1 MFLCDFCGG
10 ELIIFDQNLGMNSS
24 FWKNYT
30 NIILLLIGIFV
41 GSLVGIFAPD
51 FVIYLKPVGDIFLN
65 LLFVTVIPLVFF
77 AIVSAISGIEQQNQ
91 LGKIIGTMALT
102 FLGFIVISATFC
114 IIMVYLFPTETPQN
128 ISETLTEKLQNKA
141 NINDQIVGF
150 FTVREF
156 YNLFSRQNM
165 LALLVFSFFVGISIR
180 KSGEKGKAFQNF
192 ILSGNEVMKQLLLLI
207 MKAAPIGLGAYFAYQ
222 VGTIGPQLFGFYA
235 KPLGLY
241 YFTGTIYF
249 IIFFSLYAFIW
260 KSGKGV
266 KAFWKES
273 LLPTATAISTCSSLA
288 TMPVAIES
296 AKRMGIPASIAN
308 VVIPIGT
315 TIHKNGSSISS
326 IIKIYVAFQL
336 LGWNFFEPMNL
347 IMALGI
353 TVFVSAVAGG
363 IPNGGYIGEMLM
375 ISVYKIPPDVVPAV
389 IIIGTLVD
397 PLATVLN
404 SVGNILASMIVSK
417 FVKTEVI

>member
-1 MFLCDFCGG
+1 MK
-10 ELIIFDQNLGMNSS
+10 SS
-24 FWKNYT
+24 FWNNYS
-30 NIILLLIGIFV
+30 NIILLLIGIFI

-51 FVIYLKPVGDIFLN
+51 FVTYLKPIGDIFLN

-91 LGKIIGTMALT
+91 LGKIIGIMALT
-102 FLGFIVISATFC
+102 FLSFILISATFC
-114 IIMVYLFPTETPQN
+114 IIMVYLFPTETPKN
-128 ISETLTEKLQNKA
+128 ITETISENLQNTA

-150 FTVREF
+150 FTVSEF
-156 YNLFSRQNM
+156 YHLFSRQNM
-165 LALLVFSFFVGISIR
+165 LALLVFSFLVGISIR
-180 KSGEKGKAFQNF
+180 KSEKKGKEFQNF
-192 ILSGNEVMKQLLLLI
+192 ILSGNEVIKQLLLLI
-207 MKAAPIGLGAYFAYQ
+207 MKVAPIGLGAYFAYQ

-241 YFTGTIYF
+241 YIAGTIYF
-249 IIFFSLYAFIW
+249 IVFFSLYAFIW

-296 AKRMGIPASIAN
+296 AKRMGVPASIAN

-404 SVGNILASMIVSK
+404 SVGNILASMMVSK
-417 FVKTEVI
+417 FVKTEVV

>member
-1 MFLCDFCGG
+1 MK
-10 ELIIFDQNLGMNSS
+10 SS
-24 FWKNYT
+24 FWKNYS
-30 NIILLLIGIFV
+30 NIILLLIGIFI
-41 GSLVGIFAPD
+41 GSLVGIFSPD
-51 FVIYLKPVGDIFLN
+51 FVVYLKPIGDIFLN

-91 LGKIIGTMALT
+91 LGKIIGTMVLT
-102 FLGFIVISATFC
+102 FLSFILISATFC
-114 IIMVYLFPTETPQN
+114 IILVYFFPTEAPKN
-128 ISETLTEKLQNKA
+128 ISETISENIQNNA

-150 FTVREF
+150 FTVSEF
-156 YNLFSRQNM
+156 YHLFSRQNM
-165 LALLVFSFFVGISIR
+165 LALLVFSFLVGISIR
-180 KSGEKGKAFQNF
+180 KSGEMGKAFQNF

-207 MKAAPIGLGAYFAYQ
+207 MKFAPVGLGAYFAYQ

-241 YFTGTIYF
+241 YIAGTIYF
-249 IIFFSLYAFIW
+249 IVFFSLYAFAW
-260 KSGKGV
+260 KGGKGV
-266 KAFWKES
+266 KAFWKDS

-288 TMPVAIES
+288 TMPVAIEA
-296 AKRMGIPASIAN
+296 AKRMGVPASIAN

-417 FVKTEVI
+417 FVKVETV

>member
-1 MFLCDFCGG
+1 MK
-10 ELIIFDQNLGMNSS
+10 SS
-24 FWKNYT
+24 FWTNYS
-30 NIILLLIGIFV
+30 NIILLLIGIFI
-41 GSLVGIFAPD
+41 GSLVGIFMPD
-51 FVIYLKPVGDIFLN
+51 FVVYLKPIGDIFLN

-91 LGKIIGTMALT
+91 LGKIIGTMVLT
-102 FLGFIVISATFC
+102 FLSFILISATFC
-114 IIMVYLFPTETPQN
+114 IILVYFFPTEAPKN
-128 ISETLTEKLQNKA
+128 ISEAITENLQSDT

-150 FTVREF
+150 FTVSEF
-156 YNLFSRQNM
+156 YHLFSRQNM
-165 LALLVFSFFVGISIR
+165 LALLVFSFLVGISIR
-180 KSGEKGKAFQNF
+180 KSGEMGKAFQNF

-207 MKAAPIGLGAYFAYQ
+207 MKVAPVGLGAYFAYQ

-241 YFTGTIYF
+241 YIAGTIYF
-249 IIFFSLYAFIW
+249 IVFFSLYAFVW
-260 KSGKGV
+260 KGGKGV

-296 AKRMGIPASIAN
+296 AKRMGVPASIAN

-336 LGWNFFEPMNL
+336 LGWNLFEPMNL

-417 FVKTEVI
+417 FVKVES

>member
-1 MFLCDFCGG
+1 MK
-10 ELIIFDQNLGMNSS
+10 SS
-24 FWKNYT
+24 FWKNYS
-30 NIILLLIGIFV
+30 NIILLLIGIFI
-41 GSLVGIFAPD
+41 GSLVGIFKPD
-51 FVIYLKPVGDIFLN
+51 FVVYLKPIGDIFLN

-91 LGKIIGTMALT
+91 LGKIIGAMVLT
-102 FLGFIVISATFC
+102 FLSFIMISATFC
-114 IIMVYLFPTETPQN
+114 IILVYFFPTEAPKN
-128 ISETLTEKLQNKA
+128 ISEAITENLQSDT

-150 FTVREF
+150 FTVSEF
-156 YNLFSRQNM
+156 YHLFSRQNM
-165 LALLVFSFFVGISIR
+165 LALLVFSFLVGISIR
-180 KSGEKGKAFQNF
+180 KSGEMGKAFQNF

-207 MKAAPIGLGAYFAYQ
+207 MKVAPVGLGAYFAYQ

-241 YFTGTIYF
+241 YIAGIIYF
-249 IIFFSLYAFIW
+249 IVFFSLYAFVW
-260 KSGKGV
+260 KGGKGV
-266 KAFWKES
+266 KAFWKDS

-296 AKRMGIPASIAN
+296 AKRMGVPASIAN

-417 FVKTEVI
+417 FVKTEVV

>member
-1 MFLCDFCGG
+1 MK
-10 ELIIFDQNLGMNSS
+10 SS
-24 FWKNYT
+24 FWKNYS
-30 NIILLLIGIFV
+30 NIILLLIGIFI
-41 GSLVGIFAPD
+41 GSLVGIFKPD
-51 FVIYLKPVGDIFLN
+51 FVVYLKPIGDIFLN

-91 LGKIIGTMALT
+91 LGKIIGAMVLT
-102 FLGFIVISATFC
+102 FLSFIMISATFC
-114 IIMVYLFPTETPQN
+114 IILVYFFPTEAPKN
-128 ISETLTEKLQNKA
+128 ISEAITENLQSDT

-150 FTVREF
+150 FTVSEF
-156 YNLFSRQNM
+156 YHLFSRQNM
-165 LALLVFSFFVGISIR
+165 LALLVFSFLVGISIR
-180 KSGEKGKAFQNF
+180 KSGEMGKAFQNF

-207 MKAAPIGLGAYFAYQ
+207 MKVAPVGLGAYFAYQ

-241 YFTGTIYF
+241 YIAGIIYF
-249 IIFFSLYAFIW
+249 IVFFSLYAFVW
-260 KSGKGV
+260 KGGKGV
-266 KAFWKES
+266 KAFWKDS

-296 AKRMGIPASIAN
+296 AKRMGVPASIAN

-417 FVKTEVI
+417 FVKVETV

>member
-1 MFLCDFCGG
+1 MK
-10 ELIIFDQNLGMNSS
+10 SS
-24 FWKNYT
+24 FWKNYS
-30 NIILLLIGIFV
+30 NIILLLIGIFI
-41 GSLVGIFAPD
+41 GSLVGIFKPD
-51 FVIYLKPVGDIFLN
+51 FVVYLKPIGDIFLN

-91 LGKIIGTMALT
+91 LGKIIGAMVLT
-102 FLGFIVISATFC
+102 FLSFILISATFC
-114 IIMVYLFPTETPQN
+114 IVLVYLFPTETPTN
-128 ISETLTEKLQNKA
+128 INEAITENLQSDT

-150 FTVREF
+150 FTVSEF
-156 YNLFSRQNM
+156 YHLFSRQNM
-165 LALLVFSFFVGISIR
+165 LALLVFSFLVGISIR
-180 KSGEKGKAFQNF
+180 KSGEMGKAFQNF

-207 MKAAPIGLGAYFAYQ
+207 MKVAPVGLGAYFAYQ

-241 YFTGTIYF
+241 YIAGTIYF
-249 IIFFSLYAFIW
+249 IVFFSLYAFVW
-260 KSGKGV
+260 KGGKGV
-266 KAFWKES
+266 KAFWKDS

-296 AKRMGIPASIAN
+296 AKRMGVPASIAN

-417 FVKTEVI
+417 FVKTEVV

>member
-1 MFLCDFCGG
+1 MK
-10 ELIIFDQNLGMNSS
+10 SS
-24 FWKNYT
+24 FWINYQ
-30 NIILLLIGIFV
+30 NIILLLIGIFL
-41 GSLVGIFAPD
+41 GSLIGIFSPE
-51 FVIYLKPVGDIFLN
+51 FVVYLKPIGDIFLN
-65 LLFVTVIPLVFF
+65 LLFVTVIPLVFC
-77 AIVSAISGIEQQNQ
+77 AIVTSISSIEQQSQ
-91 LGKIIGTMALT
+91 LGKIVITMALT
-102 FLGFIVISATFC
+102 FLSFILISAMFC
-114 IIMVYLFPTETPQN
+114 IFMVYLFPTETPQN
-128 ISETLTEKLQNKA
+128 IQNSVSETIQNSTS
-141 NINDQIVGF
+141 INDQIVGF
-150 FTVREF
+150 FTVSEF
-156 YNLFSRQNM
+156 YHLFSRQNM
-165 LALLVFSFFVGISIR
+165 LALLFFSFLVGIAIR
-180 KSGEKGKAFQNF
+180 KSGENGLAFKNF
-192 ILSGNEVMKQLLLLI
+192 IVSGNEVMKQLLLLI

-241 YFTGTIYF
+241 YITGTLYF
-249 IIFFSLYAFIW
+249 IIFFSLYAFVW
-260 KSGKGV
+260 KSKIGL

-288 TMPVAIES
+288 TMPVAIDA
-296 AKRMGIPASIAN
+296 AKKMGVPAAIAN
-308 VVIPIGT
+308 VVIPIGI

-336 LGWNFFEPMNL
+336 LGWDFFEPINL

-417 FVKTEVI
+417 FVKIEN

>member
-1 MFLCDFCGG
+1 
-10 ELIIFDQNLGMNSS
+10 MNPS
-24 FWKNYT
+24 FWKNYS
-30 NIILLLIGIFV
+30 NIILLLIGIFI
-41 GSLVGIFAPD
+41 GSLIGIFAPD
-51 FVIYLKPVGDIFLN
+51 FVVYLKPIGDIFLN

-91 LGKIIGTMALT
+91 LGKIIGTMVLT
-102 FLGFIVISATFC
+102 FLSFILISATFC
-114 IIMVYLFPTETPQN
+114 IILVYLFPTEAPIN
-128 ISETLTEKLQNKA
+128 ISETISENLQSNT

-150 FTVREF
+150 FTVSEF
-156 YNLFSRQNM
+156 YTLFSRQNM
-165 LALLVFSFFVGISIR
+165 LALLVFSFLVAISIR
-180 KSGEKGKAFQNF
+180 KSGEMGKAFQNF

-207 MKAAPIGLGAYFAYQ
+207 MKVAPVGLGAYFAYQ

-241 YFTGTIYF
+241 YIAGTIYF
-249 IIFFSLYAFIW
+249 IVFFSLYAFVW
-260 KSGKGV
+260 KGGKGV

-288 TMPVAIES
+288 TMPVAIEA
-296 AKRMGIPASIAN
+296 AKRMGVPASIAN

-336 LGWNFFEPMNL
+336 LGWNLFEPMNL

-417 FVKTEVI
+417 FVKVETS

>member
-1 MFLCDFCGG
+1 MK
-10 ELIIFDQNLGMNSS
+10 SS
-24 FWKNYT
+24 FWKNYS
-30 NIILLLIGIFV
+30 NIILLLIGIFI
-41 GSLVGIFAPD
+41 GSLVGIFTPD
-51 FVIYLKPVGDIFLN
+51 FVVYLKPIGDIFLN

-91 LGKIIGTMALT
+91 LGKIIGTMVLT
-102 FLGFIVISATFC
+102 FLSFILISATFC
-114 IIMVYLFPTETPQN
+114 IVLVYLFPTETPTN
-128 ISETLTEKLQNKA
+128 IHDAITENLQSDT

-150 FTVREF
+150 FTVSEF
-156 YNLFSRQNM
+156 YHLFSRQNM
-165 LALLVFSFFVGISIR
+165 LALLVFSFLVGISIR
-180 KSGEKGKAFQNF
+180 KSGEMGKAFQNF

-207 MKAAPIGLGAYFAYQ
+207 MKVAPVGLGAYFAYQ

-241 YFTGTIYF
+241 YIAGTIYF
-249 IIFFSLYAFIW
+249 IVFFSLYAFVW
-260 KSGKGV
+260 KGGKGV

-296 AKRMGIPASIAN
+296 AKRMGVPASIAN

-417 FVKTEVI
+417 FVKLETA

>member
-1 MFLCDFCGG
+1 
-10 ELIIFDQNLGMNSS
+10 MNPS
-24 FWKNYT
+24 FWKNYS
-30 NIILLLIGIFV
+30 NIILLLIGIFI

-51 FVIYLKPVGDIFLN
+51 LVVYLKPIGDIFLN

-102 FLGFIVISATFC
+102 FLSFILISATFC
-114 IIMVYLFPTETPQN
+114 IAMVYLFPTETPTN
-128 ISETLTEKLQNKA
+128 IHETITESLQNNA

-150 FTVREF
+150 FTVSEF
-156 YNLFSRQNM
+156 YHLFSRQNM
-165 LALLVFSFFVGISIR
+165 LALLVFSFLVGISIR
-180 KSGEKGKAFQNF
+180 KSDEKGKPFQSF

-241 YFTGTIYF
+241 YIAGTTYF
-249 IIFFSLYAFIW
+249 IVFFSLYAFIW
-260 KSGKGV
+260 KAGKGV

-288 TMPVAIES
+288 TMPVAIEA
-296 AKRMGIPASIAN
+296 AKRMGVPASIAN

-417 FVKTEVI
+417 FVRTEGI

>member
-1 MFLCDFCGG
+1 
-10 ELIIFDQNLGMNSS
+10 MNSS
-24 FWKNYT
+24 FWKNYS
-30 NIILLLIGIFV
+30 NIILLLIGIFI

-51 FVIYLKPVGDIFLN
+51 FVTYLKPIGDIFLN

-91 LGKIIGTMALT
+91 LGKIIGTMVLT
-102 FLGFIVISATFC
+102 FLSFILISATFC
-114 IIMVYLFPTETPQN
+114 IIMVYFFPTETPNNVSETISENLQNNAN
-128 ISETLTEKLQNKA
+128 IS
-141 NINDQIVGF
+141 DQIVGF
-150 FTVREF
+150 FTVSEF
-156 YNLFSRQNM
+156 YHLFSRQNM
-165 LALLVFSFFVGISIR
+165 LALLVFSFLVGISIR
-180 KSGEKGKAFQNF
+180 KSGEKGKVFQNF

-207 MKAAPIGLGAYFAYQ
+207 MKVAPLGLGAYFAYQ

-241 YFTGTIYF
+241 YIAGTIYF

-260 KSGKGV
+260 KGGNGV

-296 AKRMGIPASIAN
+296 AKRMGVPASIAN
-308 VVIPIGT
+308 VVIPIGI

-417 FVKTEVI
+417 FVKTEVV

>member
-1 MFLCDFCGG
+1 MK
-10 ELIIFDQNLGMNSS
+10 SS
-24 FWKNYT
+24 FWKNYS
-30 NIILLLIGIFV
+30 NIILLLIGIFI
-41 GSLVGIFAPD
+41 GSLVGIFTPD
-51 FVIYLKPVGDIFLN
+51 FVVYLKPIGDIFLN

-91 LGKIIGTMALT
+91 LGKIIGTMVLT
-102 FLGFIVISATFC
+102 FLSFILISATFC
-114 IIMVYLFPTETPQN
+114 IILVYFFPTEAPKN
-128 ISETLTEKLQNKA
+128 ISEAITENLQSET

-150 FTVREF
+150 FTVSEF
-156 YNLFSRQNM
+156 YHLFSRQNM
-165 LALLVFSFFVGISIR
+165 LALLVFSFLVGISIR
-180 KSGEKGKAFQNF
+180 KSGEMGKAFQNF

-207 MKAAPIGLGAYFAYQ
+207 MKVAPVGLGAYFAYQ

-241 YFTGTIYF
+241 YIAGTIYF
-249 IIFFSLYAFIW
+249 VVFFSLYAFVW
-260 KSGKGV
+260 KGGKGV
-266 KAFWKES
+266 KAFWKDS

-288 TMPVAIES
+288 TMPVAIEA
-296 AKRMGIPASIAN
+296 AKRIGVPASIAN

-417 FVKTEVI
+417 FVKVETV

>member
-1 MFLCDFCGG
+1 
-10 ELIIFDQNLGMNSS
+10 MNPS
-24 FWKNYT
+24 FWKNYR
-30 NIILLLIGIFV
+30 NIILLLAGIFA
-41 GSLVGIFAPD
+41 GSIVGIFAPD
-51 FVIYLKPVGDIFLN
+51 FVIYLKPIGDIFLN

-91 LGKIIGTMALT
+91 LGKMIGIMGLT
-102 FLGFIVISATFC
+102 FLCFILISATFS
-114 IIMVYLFPTETPQN
+114 IAMVYIFPTEPPANIHQA
-128 ISETLTEKLQNKA
+128 ISEHLQSDSNL
-141 NINDQIVGF
+141 NDQIVGF
-150 FTVREF
+150 FTVSEF
-156 YNLFSRQNM
+156 YHLFSRQNM
-165 LALLVFSFFVGISIR
+165 LALLLFSFLMGISIR
-180 KSGEKGKAFQNF
+180 KSGEKGAAFQNF
-192 ILSGNEVMKQLLLLI
+192 VLAGNEVMKQLLLLI

-241 YFTGTIYF
+241 YFAGIIYF
-249 IIFFSLYAFIW
+249 ILFFSLYAFVW
-260 KSGKGV
+260 KGRKGV
-266 KAFWKES
+266 KVFWKYS

-288 TMPVAIES
+288 TMPVAIEA
-296 AKRMGIPASIAN
+296 AKKMGVPASIAN
-308 VVIPIGT
+308 LVIPIGT

-336 LGWNFFEPMNL
+336 LGWDFFEPLNL

-353 TVFVSAVAGG
+353 TIFVSAVAGG

-375 ISVYKIPPDVVPAV
+375 ISIYKIPPDVVPAV

-404 SVGNILASMIVSK
+404 SVGNILASMVVSK
-417 FVKTEVI
+417 FVKIENA

>member
-1 MFLCDFCGG
+1 MK
-10 ELIIFDQNLGMNSS
+10 SS
-24 FWKNYT
+24 FWKNYS
-30 NIILLLIGIFV
+30 NIILLLIGIFI

-51 FVIYLKPVGDIFLN
+51 FVVYLKPIGDIFLN

-77 AIVSAISGIEQQNQ
+77 AIVSAISSIEQQNQ
-91 LGKIIGTMALT
+91 LGKIIGTMVLT
-102 FLGFIVISATFC
+102 FLSFILISATFC
-114 IIMVYLFPTETPQN
+114 IVMVYLFPTETPSN
-128 ISETLTEKLQNKA
+128 IQETITESLQNNA

-150 FTVREF
+150 FTVSEF
-156 YNLFSRQNM
+156 YHLFSRQNM
-165 LALLVFSFFVGISIR
+165 LALLVFSFLVGISIR
-180 KSGEKGKAFQNF
+180 KSGEMGKAFQNF

-207 MKAAPIGLGAYFAYQ
+207 MKIAPIGLGAYFAYQ

-241 YFTGTIYF
+241 YIAGTIYF
-249 IIFFSLYAFIW
+249 IVFFSLYAFVW
-260 KSGKGV
+260 KGGKGV

-288 TMPVAIES
+288 TMPVAIEA
-296 AKRMGIPASIAN
+296 AKRMGVPASIAN

-417 FVKTEVI
+417 FVKVETV

>member
-1 MFLCDFCGG
+1 MK
-10 ELIIFDQNLGMNSS
+10 SS
-24 FWKNYT
+24 FWKNYS
-30 NIILLLIGIFV
+30 NIILLLIGIFI
-41 GSLVGIFAPD
+41 GSLVGIFKPD
-51 FVIYLKPVGDIFLN
+51 FVVYLKPIGDIFLN

-91 LGKIIGTMALT
+91 LGKIIGAMVLT
-102 FLGFIVISATFC
+102 FLSFIMISATFC
-114 IIMVYLFPTETPQN
+114 IILVYFFPTEAPKN
-128 ISETLTEKLQNKA
+128 ISEAITENLQSDT

-150 FTVREF
+150 FTVSEF
-156 YNLFSRQNM
+156 YHLFSRQNM
-165 LALLVFSFFVGISIR
+165 LALLVFSFLVGISIR
-180 KSGEKGKAFQNF
+180 KSGEMGKAFQNF

-207 MKAAPIGLGAYFAYQ
+207 MKVAPVGLGAYFAYQ
-222 VGTIGPQLFGFYA
+222 VGTIEPQLFGFYA

-241 YFTGTIYF
+241 YIAGIIYF
-249 IIFFSLYAFIW
+249 IVFFSLYAFVW
-260 KSGKGV
+260 KGGKGV
-266 KAFWKES
+266 KAFWKDS

-296 AKRMGIPASIAN
+296 AKRMGVPASIAN

-417 FVKTEVI
+417 FVKTEVV

>member
-1 MFLCDFCGG
+1 MK
-10 ELIIFDQNLGMNSS
+10 SS
-24 FWKNYT
+24 FWNNYS
-30 NIILLLIGIFV
+30 NIILLLIGIFI
-41 GSLVGIFAPD
+41 GSLVGIFVPD
-51 FVIYLKPVGDIFLN
+51 FVTYLKPIGDIFLN

-91 LGKIIGTMALT
+91 LGKIIGIMALT
-102 FLGFIVISATFC
+102 FLSFILISATFC
-114 IIMVYLFPTETPQN
+114 IIMVYLFPTETPKN
-128 ISETLTEKLQNKA
+128 ITETISENLQNTA

-150 FTVREF
+150 FTVSEF
-156 YNLFSRQNM
+156 YHLFSRQNM
-165 LALLVFSFFVGISIR
+165 LALLVFSFLVGISIR
-180 KSGEKGKAFQNF
+180 KSEKKGKEFQNF

-207 MKAAPIGLGAYFAYQ
+207 MKVAPIGLGAYFAYQ

-241 YFTGTIYF
+241 YIAGTIYF
-249 IIFFSLYAFIW
+249 IVFFSLYAFIW

-296 AKRMGIPASIAN
+296 AKRMGVPASITN

-404 SVGNILASMIVSK
+404 SVGNILASMMVSK
-417 FVKTEVI
+417 FVKTEVV

>member
-1 MFLCDFCGG
+1 MK
-10 ELIIFDQNLGMNSS
+10 SS
-24 FWKNYT
+24 FWKNYS
-30 NIILLLIGIFV
+30 NIILLLIGIFI
-41 GSLVGIFAPD
+41 GSLVGIFKPD
-51 FVIYLKPVGDIFLN
+51 FVVYLKPIGDIFLN

-91 LGKIIGTMALT
+91 LGKIIGAMVLT
-102 FLGFIVISATFC
+102 FLSFIMISATFC
-114 IIMVYLFPTETPQN
+114 IILVYFFPTEAPKN
-128 ISETLTEKLQNKA
+128 ISEAITENLQSDT

-150 FTVREF
+150 FTVSEF
-156 YNLFSRQNM
+156 YHLFSRQNM
-165 LALLVFSFFVGISIR
+165 LALLVFSFLVGISIR
-180 KSGEKGKAFQNF
+180 KSGEMGKAFQNF

-207 MKAAPIGLGAYFAYQ
+207 MKVAPVGLGAYFAYQ

-241 YFTGTIYF
+241 YIAGIIYF
-249 IIFFSLYAFIW
+249 IVFFSLYAFVW
-260 KSGKGV
+260 KGGKGV
-266 KAFWKES
+266 KAFWKDS

-296 AKRMGIPASIAN
+296 AKRMGVPASIAN

-375 ISVYKIPPDVVPAV
+375 ISVYKIPPDVDPAV

-417 FVKTEVI
+417 FVKTEVV